1 MPRITYPNVAA
12 TVCLVTVAGALT
24 ASAFGAFDRAAA
36 PGTIAACAAKKGTTK
51 GLLRLASTCR
61 KGERKVTWNVK
72 GQTGPQGF
80 PGAPGQPGANGQ
92 PGAAGVDAT
101 APAGAFMYF
110 DLASCPSG
118 WSDFAAGRGRYLVGM
133 PVGGTP
139 GAAVGTALSDQE
151 NRPTGQ
157 HTHAVIDPGHVHAVG
172 YDTEQLANLGNT
184 IGGTSIFGSNSGS
197 ENSDLGFTGISIANA
212 GAVSGTN
219 APYLQLVACRKN

>member
-1 MPRITYPNVAA
+1 
-12 TVCLVTVAGALT
+12 
-24 ASAFGAFDRAAA
+24 
-36 PGTIAACAAKKGTTK
+36 
-51 GLLRLASTCR
+51 
-61 KGERKVTWNVK
+61 
-72 GQTGPQGF
+72 
-80 PGAPGQPGANGQ
+80 
-92 PGAAGVDAT
+92 
-101 APAGAFMYF
+101 MYF

-172 YDTEQLANLGNT
+172 YDTEQLANTGNT
-184 IGGTSIFGSNSGS
+184 IGGTRMFGGTNSAS
-197 ENSDLGFTGISIANA
+197 ENSDLAFTGISIANA
-212 GAVSGTN
+212 GAVPGTN